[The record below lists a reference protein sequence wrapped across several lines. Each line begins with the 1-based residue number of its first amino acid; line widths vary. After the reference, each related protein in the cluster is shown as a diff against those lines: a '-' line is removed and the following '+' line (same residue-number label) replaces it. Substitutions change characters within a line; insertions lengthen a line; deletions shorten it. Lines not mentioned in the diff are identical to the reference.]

1 MKFGRLTECNLRKI
15 YLKKSYTKCGE
26 DTSPRPLPEKLK
38 LSISMDQES
47 KALYSFFNLI
57 SFLFYY
63 LFYCRHFAFSS
74 Y

>member
-38 LSISMDQES
+38 LNISLDQES

-57 SFLFYY
+57 
-63 LFYCRHFAFSS
+63 
-74 Y
+74 